1 MTNDIDVIRSFFD
14 VMQTEGFEAAI
25 AKFGAKDFTW
35 WAAGL
40 GEIQDKVGRIGQIMA
55 ENLDQDGLRLDR
67 NTFTGSDNRVAV
79 EAECFATLKDG
90 KNYNNKYV
98 FIFYLEDSKI
108 RVMKEY
114 NDTAHAH
121 AVWGQLFDNL

>member
-55 ENLDQDGLRLDR
+55 ENLDQSA
-67 NTFTGSDNRVAV
+67 TGSQ
-79 EAECFATLKDG
+79 
-90 KNYNNKYV
+90 
-98 FIFYLEDSKI
+98 YL
-108 RVMKEY
+108 Y
-114 NDTAHAH
+114 GF
-121 AVWGQLFDNL
+121 GQSGSR